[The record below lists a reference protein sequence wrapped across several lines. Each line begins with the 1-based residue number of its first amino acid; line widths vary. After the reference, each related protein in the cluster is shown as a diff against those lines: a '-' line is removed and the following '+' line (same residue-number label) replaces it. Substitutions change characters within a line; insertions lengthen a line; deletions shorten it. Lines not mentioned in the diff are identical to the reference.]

1 MFSFS
6 APMTRPLF
14 LIALIFAAALSPT
27 LAQAPS
33 TSAKAPSISGTVV
46 KEPGS
51 EPLKKVLV
59 QIIAETQGESYTA
72 STDADGHF
80 RVENVAP
87 NRYRLFVERTGF
99 TGVNG
104 RLAQS
109 DVNVLTVQAG
119 QSVED
124 LLFRMLPT
132 AVISGRVTDEDGD
145 PISGVRVFA
154 QRRKPGKAAREGAGM
169 AATNDLGEYRIAGLF
184 PGAYWIV
191 AMPPP
196 DFRDYER
203 QEQPATTADRNDT
216 RYVTT
221 YYPGTYDALQATSV
235 SAKAGD
241 EIPVNLTLVPA
252 RTYRVRGTV
261 TGLSAGQ
268 KPAVE
273 LFSRGGDTIRANA
286 SEIGPDGQFEIR
298 GVAPGSYMLKMAAG
312 ADWLAATAHQ
322 DVNVVAADVEGIRL
336 VPHPTFTLSGHFHL
350 EGASVDATQYSVNLR
365 AAEVPDDMGFFMSP
379 DFFGS
384 NATVDRQG
392 NFSWKDINPGSYI
405 VQVVG
410 GGAQPFFLKSAT
422 LGGRDVGAGFSVSG
436 PATLEVSV
444 STKGGTIEGAV
455 AEKDKDGETD
465 RPVSDATVV
474 AVPEEKYRK
483 IPDRFVTGSTDQ
495 HGRFMI
501 RGLAP
506 GSYTL
511 YTWRDVEDGVWR
523 DPDFLKAQEANR
535 TSVKVEE
542 GSSQKADLKLI
553 GVPEEWR

>member
-1 MFSFS
+1 
-6 APMTRPLF
+6 MTRPLS
-14 LIALIFAAALSPT
+14 LIAIIFVALLPAR
-27 LAQAPS
+27 AQAPAN
-33 TSAKAPSISGTVV
+33 SAKTSSISGTVV

-59 QIIAETQGESYTA
+59 QIIAEIQGESYTA
-72 STDADGHF
+72 STDSDGHF

-87 NRYRLFVERTGF
+87 NRYRIFIERTGF

-104 RLAQS
+104 RGAQS

-119 QSVED
+119 QTVED
-124 LLFRMLPT
+124 LLFRMRPT
-132 AVISGRVTDEDGD
+132 AVISGRVSDEDGD
-145 PISGVRVFA
+145 PISGVRVIV
-154 QRRKPGKAAREGAGM
+154 QRKKPGKAAREGAGM

-184 PGAYWIV
+184 PGQYWIV

-203 QEQPATTADRNDT
+203 QEQSATTPDQNDT

-235 SAKAGD
+235 SVKAGD

-261 TGLSAGQ
+261 TGLSPGQ

-273 LFSRGGDTIRANA
+273 MFSRGGDTMRVNA

-298 GVAPGSYMLKMAAG
+298 GVAPGSYLLKMATVE
-312 ADWLAATAHQ
+312 DWQAATAHQ
-322 DVNVVAADVEGIRL
+322 DVNVVAADLDGIKL
-336 VPHPTFTLSGHFHL
+336 VPQPTFTLSGHFHI
-350 EGASVDATQYSVNLR
+350 EGASVDVTQYSVNLR

-384 NATVDRQG
+384 NAPVDRQG
-392 NFSWKDINPGSYI
+392 NFSWKGLNSGSYI

-410 GGAQPFFLKSAT
+410 GGSQPFFLKSAT
-422 LGGRDVGAGFSVSG
+422 LGGHDVGAGFTVSG
-436 PATLEVSV
+436 PVTLEVSV
-444 STKGGTIEGAV
+444 STKSGTIEGTV
-455 AEKDKDGETD
+455 TQKDKEGDAD
-465 RPVSDATVV
+465 HPVSNATVV

-483 IPDRFVTGSTDQ
+483 IPDRFISGSTDQ
-495 HGRFMI
+495 HGRFVV

-511 YTWRDVEDGVWR
+511 YAWQDVEDTVWR
-523 DPDFLKAQEANR
+523 DPDFLKSQDPNG

-542 GSSQKADLKLI
+542 GSSQKADLKLSA
-553 GVPEEWR
+553 VPEEWR

>member
-1 MFSFS
+1 
-6 APMTRPLF
+6 MTRPLS
-14 LIALIFAAALSPT
+14 LIALILAAALSSAR
-27 LAQAPS
+27 AQTPS
-33 TSAKAPSISGTVV
+33 TSAKTSSISGTVV

-72 STDADGHF
+72 STDSDGHF

-87 NRYRLFVERTGF
+87 NRYRIFVERTGF

-104 RLAQS
+104 RGAQS
-109 DVNVLTVQAG
+109 DINVLTVQAG
-119 QSVED
+119 QGVED

-132 AVISGRVTDEDGD
+132 AVISGRVSDEDGD

-154 QRRKPGKAAREGAGM
+154 QRKKPGKAAREGAGM

-184 PGAYWIV
+184 PGQYWIV

-203 QEQPATTADRNDT
+203 QEQPARTADRDDT
-216 RYVTT
+216 RYITT

-273 LFSRGGDTIRANA
+273 MFSRGGDTIRANA

-298 GVAPGSYMLKMAAG
+298 GVAPGSYVLKMATSAE
-312 ADWLAATAHQ
+312 WQSSTAHQ

-336 VPHPTFTLSGHFHL
+336 VPQPSFTLSGHL
-350 EGASVDATQYSVNLR
+350 RIEGSAAVDVTQYAVNLR
-365 AAEVPDDMGFFMSP
+365 AAEVPDDPGFFMSS

-384 NATVDRQG
+384 NATVDRLG
-392 NFSWKDINPGSYI
+392 NFTWKDINPGAYI

-410 GGAQPFFLKSAT
+410 GGSQSFFPKSAT
-422 LGGRDVGAGFSVSG
+422 IGGRDVSTGFTVSG

-455 AEKDKDGETD
+455 TEKEKDGDTD
-465 RPVSDATVV
+465 HPVTNATVV

-483 IPDRFVTGSTDQ
+483 ISDRFGSGSTDQ
-495 HGRFMI
+495 HGRFVI

-511 YTWRDVEDGVWR
+511 YAWQDVDDSVWR
-523 DPDFLKAQEANR
+523 DPDFLKTQEANGA
-535 TSVKVEE
+535 SVKVEE
-542 GSSQKADLKLI
+542 GSSQKADLKV
-553 GVPEEWR
+553 GAVPEEWR